1 MKDPFGGFEH
11 THPISESAIMKKA
24 IIVTFATAWLAAPA
38 IAGATDAGGTA
49 AQPGVQQN
57 GASAARD
64 AQRPGSAADKQDD
77 KNKGLSRNSED
88 CNKGCVGGNP
98 P

>member
-1 MKDPFGGFEH
+1 
-11 THPISESAIMKKA
+11 MKKV
-24 IIVTFATAWLAAPA
+24 IIVTLATALLAAPA
-38 IAGATDAGGTA
+38 MAGLATQDAPA
-49 AQPGVQQN
+49 RPSVQQN
-57 GASAARD
+57 SAASPKD
-64 AQRPGSAADKQDD
+64 ATTPGSPADKQDD